1 MEWLVNSL
9 TTPARCLKV
18 HVSNMTS
25 FHPQEYS
32 DSRGRMQK
40 VYRRTPRLSARLGV
54 TQASIDTYRR
64 SRDEAD
70 ATIPRQLDRGAG
82 PSESDDTELP
92 ESAASKYLA
101 HGTDPAAMV
110 GRQEGTHPAQSSM
123 TVSESSSMLPGLND
137 HEHDI
142 IRMRLGL
149 DRNRPRTH
157 DEVGLQFNLT
167 GERVKEIENE
177 GLAKVRQYYTDN
189 PDKAPKTR

>member
-1 MEWLVNSL
+1 MEWLVSSL

-18 HVSNMTS
+18 HVNNMTS

-40 VYRRTPRLSARLGV
+40 IYRTTPRLRAKLGLS
-54 TQASIDTYRR
+54 QASIDTYRR

-70 ATIPRQLDRGAG
+70 ATITAQLDKG
-82 PSESDDTELP
+82 SSSTDELP
-92 ESAASKYLA
+92 EAAASKYFA
-101 HGTDPAAMV
+101 HGTDSAAMV
-110 GRQEGTHPAQSSM
+110 GQQEGTHPAQSSM

>member
-1 MEWLVNSL
+1 
-9 TTPARCLKV
+9 
-18 HVSNMTS
+18 MTS

-40 VYRRTPRLSARLGV
+40 IYRRTPRLQARTGF

-70 ATIPRQLDRGAG
+70 ATITRRLDERAG
-82 PSESDDTELP
+82 SSDLDDTELP
-92 ESAASKYLA
+92 EAAVSKYLA
-101 HGTDPAAMV
+101 HGTDPAAVV

-123 TVSESSSMLPGLND
+123 TVNETSSMLPGLNE
-137 HEHDI
+137 HEHDV

-177 GLAKVRQYYTDN
+177 GLAKVRQYYADN
-189 PDKAPKTR
+189 PDKAPKLSQPNTKLTDQ